1 MLPKGGFWGLELCL
15 YGIRELMSAITQTCP
30 RTSGGPVWFQV
41 EVTFRLTE
49 AAEAGNTVT
58 IEAVT
63 NVGEEETSK
72 ERSFTVALEV
82 PSFVT
87 ISDTNYAE
95 VIENTTTTIYAGF
108 LFLIPT
114 DLVIAVIP
122 LV

>member
-1 MLPKGGFWGLELCL
+1 M
-15 YGIRELMSAITQTCP
+15 
-30 RTSGGPVWFQV
+30 

-49 AAEAGNTVT
+49 AAEDGNTVT

-82 PSFVT
+82 PSSVT

-108 LFLIPT
+108 SISYPQ
-114 DLVIAVIP
+114 
-122 LV
+122 